1 MPHRPNRYP
10 RLLAFGA
17 AMYACLL
24 LAPVLAQTPP
34 PSPYLKEEVRHL
46 IGIQNRMRV
55 SLEELPNYTCRMEIR
70 RAHLGV
76 EAREKIAKKLE
87 KMRKHDGGAGLRS
100 EQRGGSEVELF
111 NVDIPLDVA
120 DVVAL
125 EVAIIG
131 RKELYAF
138 PDSKRFEDRP
148 LASMIGHG
156 TVSNGSFV
164 GHARSVF
171 VNGGALTKY
180 VGEEVIDGQPVR
192 RYDYEVDLFRS
203 GYSIS
208 NQGKTTEI
216 PYFGSFWAATD
227 TDELRRL
234 TVRAT
239 DIPTDVGIDD
249 VTTQIDYQ
257 TLQLDSQ
264 PFIVPLRSRLSMML
278 STGVES
284 ISETE
289 YSDCRSFV
297 GSSTLS
303 FDTSTP
309 ETFYAERVEEV
320 QQIDLPE
327 GLRLPVRLTTAIDS
341 ETARVGTLVEAELT
355 RDVEISPGIVARQGA
370 LLSGR
375 LLQFEYYEADAG
387 HYLLGMQLRELTFDA
402 GKKRADLSLVLESV
416 AETTRV
422 QQYAPTPVISTS
434 VSRGVNGNM
443 GTITRRTVETYQ
455 VRELPGVGVFYVRGR
470 KFQLKPGLQMTWRTV
485 ATSLD

>member
-1 MPHRPNRYP
+1 MHLSRLEALEGQLRLTWVAFATVIALLIMAHRPNWLFK
-10 RLLAFGA
+10 RLTVGA
-17 AMYACLL
+17 VFYACLL

-34 PSPYLKEEVRHL
+34 PSPYLKDEVRHL

-164 GHARSVF
+164 GHARSIF

-192 RYDYEVDLFRS
+192 RYDYEVALFRS
-203 GYSIS
+203 RYSVS
-208 NQGKTTEI
+208 NQGETAEV
-216 PYFGSFWAATD
+216 PYFGSFWAAAD

-234 TVRAT
+234 VVRAD
-239 DIPTDVGIDD
+239 DIPSYVGIDN

-264 PFIVPLRSRLSMML
+264 PFIVPQRSRLTMLL

-284 ISETE
+284 ISDTE
-289 YSDCRSFV
+289 YAGCRSFV

-303 FDTSTP
+303 FDDPRP
-309 ETFYAERVEEV
+309 ETFHVERLEEV
-320 QQIDLPE
+320 QQIDLPA
-327 GLRLPVRLTTAIDS
+327 GLRLPVRLDDGDRFRNRPCRNS
-341 ETARVGTLVEAELT
+341 
-355 RDVEISPGIVARQGA
+355 
-370 LLSGR
+370 
-375 LLQFEYYEADAG
+375 
-387 HYLLGMQLRELTFDA
+387 
-402 GKKRADLSLVLESV
+402 
-416 AETTRV
+416 
-422 QQYAPTPVISTS
+422 
-434 VSRGVNGNM
+434 SR
-443 GTITRRTVETYQ
+443 
-455 VRELPGVGVFYVRGR
+455 
-470 KFQLKPGLQMTWRTV
+470 
-485 ATSLD
+485 S